1 MLTPE
6 ESESLKPGDTV
17 LYTASYGRRY
27 HRTTVTR
34 KTATGQFV
42 VSGFPHSKFSPEGR
56 MKGGAGYSV
65 PQLYAPTPERRAEAQ
80 HGEDLD
86 RVSRQNFTQFS
97 GPELRRVVQLLDTLR
112 DEKLA
117 TTNQPAT

>member
-6 ESESLKPGDTV
+6 ESNSLKPGDTV

-42 VSGFPHSKFSPEGR
+42 VAAYQHAKFSPEGG
-56 MKGGAGYSV
+56 MKGDCGYSR
-65 PQLYAPTPERRAEAQ
+65 PYLHFPTPERLAEAQ

-86 RVSRQNFTQFS
+86 QVSRTNFTQFS
-97 GPELRRVVQLLDTLR
+97 GPDLRRVVMLLDEL
-112 DEKLA
+112 KLA
-117 TTNQPAT
+117 PTNKTGN